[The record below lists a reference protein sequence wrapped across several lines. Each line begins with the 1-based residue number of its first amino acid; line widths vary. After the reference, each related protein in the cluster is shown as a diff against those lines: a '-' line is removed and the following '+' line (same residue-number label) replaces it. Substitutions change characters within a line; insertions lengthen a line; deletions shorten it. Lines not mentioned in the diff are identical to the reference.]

1 MIELVDMQDLCD
13 IVSVKVLKAGEKD
26 MSQMASKGNCYLC
39 GRLISKSAF
48 KKHILNAH
56 FHEDEGQDCIV
67 LKVEDTDSKMYWLYL
82 DISATS
88 TLKTLDTFLRKI
100 WLECCGHMSAFYDPC
115 YGEISMS
122 RKIADYPVGF
132 SFLYEYDFGD
142 TTQLKITIVAHAKRP
157 KQRTAIRLL
166 GRNEV
171 YHFACQNCGKYA
183 DYICVEC
190 LWEDRNPFLCEACVE
205 DHEHGEEPLLP
216 VVNSPRMG
224 VCGYCGEL
232 DEFDFNPEKF
242 VKV

>member
-1 MIELVDMQDLCD
+1 M
-13 IVSVKVLKAGEKD
+13 A
-26 MSQMASKGNCYLC
+26 QMTLKGNCYLC
-39 GRLISKSAF
+39 GRLIGKSAF
-48 KKHILNAH
+48 KKHILTAH
-56 FHEDEGQDCIV
+56 PHEGEGQDCIV

-100 WLECCGHMSAFYDPC
+100 WLECCGHMSAFYDPQ
-115 YGEISMS
+115 YSEIGMS
-122 RKIADYPVGF
+122 RKLADYPVGH

-142 TTQLKITIVAHAKRP
+142 TTQLKITIVGHVKRP
-157 KQRTAIRLL
+157 KQRTAVRLL

-171 YHFACQNCGKYA
+171 YHFPCQNCGKYA

-190 LWEDRNPFLCEACVE
+190 TWENQNPFLCEDCVE
-205 DHEHGEEPLLP
+205 DHGHGEELLLP

-232 DEFDFNPEKF
+232 DEFDFDPEKF
-242 VKV
+242 VKA